1 MTNDPN
7 QVPRDPREQPPTPAN
22 PQTPPPDTPGAGYG
36 GAPQEPTNPGAYRPP
51 NEPYGTPPPAGPSEP
66 YGGAYGGGYGGQNGP
81 TGAYPP
87 PPSGVYGGAAGGA
100 GAYGAAYAAPL
111 GQPVPAGMSHIWQ
124 KWINVTTK
132 PGVASFRQELP
143 TANWSDIWISLI
155 ALGILSAITGA
166 IAALYTVQNI
176 AIPQG
181 NGTTTIVHIPAGVS
195 WFTIIWVPLAFFIGV
210 AILFVVAKI
219 FGGTGT
225 FLQQSYAMALFY
237 VPIQGV
243 TALLGLLPV
252 LGGIASIAL
261 GIYEIV
267 LAVFAIAASQRLTV
281 GKSVAVVLLPAAI
294 VFFFACAALVV
305 FAAILATT
313 FNAG

>member
-1 MTNDPN
+1 MTTDPN
-7 QVPRDPREQPPTPAN
+7 EIPRDPREQPPN
-22 PQTPPPDTPGAGYG
+22 PTNPPTPPQDTPGAGYT
-36 GAPQEPTNPGAYRPP
+36 GAPQEPTNPGAYPPP
-51 NEPYGTPPPAGPSEP
+51 NELYGAPPPTPPPAGSS
-66 YGGAYGGGYGGQNGP
+66 GQYGGGYGGPYGP
-81 TGAYPP
+81 AGAYPP
-87 PPSGVYGGAAGGA
+87 PPGGAYAGATG

-132 PGVASFRQELP
+132 PGTASFAQELP

-155 ALGILSAITGA
+155 GLGILSAITGA
-166 IAALYTVQNI
+166 IAALYTIQNI
-176 AIPQG
+176 AIPQA
-181 NGTTTIVHIPAGVS
+181 NGTTTVVHIPAGVS
-195 WFTIIWVPLAFFIGV
+195 WFTIIWVPLGFFVGV
-210 AILFVVAKI
+210 AILFLVARI

-237 VPIQGV
+237 VPIQAV

-261 GIYEIV
+261 GIYEII
-267 LAVFAIAASQRLTV
+267 LAVFAIAASQRLTT

-294 VFFFACAALVV
+294 VLFFTCAALVV

-313 FNAG
+313 LNGR

>member
-1 MTNDPN
+1 MTTDPN
-7 QVPRDPREQPPTPAN
+7 ELPRDPREQPSNPTN
-22 PQTPPPDTPGAGYG
+22 PQTPPTPPQDTPGAGYTG
-36 GAPQEPTNPGAYRPP
+36 NPQEPTNPGAYPPP
-51 NEPYGTPPPAGPSEP
+51 NEP
-66 YGGAYGGGYGGQNGP
+66 YGGGYGGQNGP
-81 TGAYPP
+81 AGAYPP
-87 PPSGVYGGAAGGA
+87 PPGGAYA
-100 GAYGAAYAAPL
+100 GATGGTYGAAYAAPL

-132 PGVASFRQELP
+132 PGVASFNQELP

-155 ALGILSAITGA
+155 GLGILSAITGA
-166 IAALYTVQNI
+166 IAALYTVQTI
-176 AIPQG
+176 TIPQG
-181 NGTTTIVHIPAGVS
+181 NGTTTVIHIPTGVS
-195 WFTIIWVPLAFFIGV
+195 WFTIIWVPLGFFVGV
-210 AILFVVAKI
+210 AILFVIAKI

-237 VPIQGV
+237 VPIQAV

-261 GIYEIV
+261 GIYEII
-267 LAVFAIAASQRLTV
+267 LAVFAIAASQRLST

-294 VFFFACAALVV
+294 VLFFTCAALVV

>member
-1 MTNDPN
+1 
-7 QVPRDPREQPPTPAN
+7 
-22 PQTPPPDTPGAGYG
+22 
-36 GAPQEPTNPGAYRPP
+36 
-51 NEPYGTPPPAGPSEP
+51 
-66 YGGAYGGGYGGQNGP
+66 
-81 TGAYPP
+81 
-87 PPSGVYGGAAGGA
+87 
-100 GAYGAAYAAPL
+100 
-111 GQPVPAGMSHIWQ
+111 MSHIWQ

-132 PGVASFRQELP
+132 PGVASFAQELP

-155 ALGILSAITGA
+155 GLGILSAITGA
-166 IAALYTVQNI
+166 IASLYTVQNI
-176 AIPQG
+176 TIPQG
-181 NGTTTIVHIPAGVS
+181 NGTTTTVHIPGRVS

-210 AILFVVAKI
+210 AILFLVAKI

-237 VPIQGV
+237 VPIQAV

-294 VFFFACAALVV
+294 VLFFTCAALVV

-313 FNAG
+313 LNGAG

>member
-1 MTNDPN
+1 
-7 QVPRDPREQPPTPAN
+7 
-22 PQTPPPDTPGAGYG
+22 
-36 GAPQEPTNPGAYRPP
+36 
-51 NEPYGTPPPAGPSEP
+51 
-66 YGGAYGGGYGGQNGP
+66 
-81 TGAYPP
+81 
-87 PPSGVYGGAAGGA
+87 
-100 GAYGAAYAAPL
+100 
-111 GQPVPAGMSHIWQ
+111 MSHIWQ

>member
-7 QVPRDPREQPPTPAN
+7 QIPRDPREQPPTPAN
-22 PQTPPPDTPGAGYG
+22 PPNSPNPPQDTPGAGYI
-36 GAPQEPTNPGAYRPP
+36 GAPQEPTNPGAYGPP
-51 NEPYGTPPPAGPSEP
+51 NDPYGTPPPAGSS
-66 YGGAYGGGYGGQNGP
+66 GQYGGGYGGQNGP
-81 TGAYPP
+81 AGAYPP
-87 PPSGVYGGAAGGA
+87 PPSGAYGGAAGGA

-132 PGVASFRQELP
+132 PGVASFNQELP

-155 ALGILSAITGA
+155 GLGILTAITGA
-166 IAALYTVQNI
+166 IAALYTVQTFT
-176 AIPQG
+176 IPQG
-181 NGTTTIVHIPAGVS
+181 NGTTTTVHIPGGVS
-195 WFTIIWVPLAFFIGV
+195 WFTIIGVPLGFFIGV
-210 AILFVVAKI
+210 AILFLVAKI

-237 VPIQGV
+237 VPIQAV

-261 GIYEIV
+261 GIYEII
-267 LAVFAIAASQRLTV
+267 LAVFAIAASQRLTA

-294 VFFFACAALVV
+294 VLFFTCAALVV

>member
-1 MTNDPN
+1 M
-7 QVPRDPREQPPTPAN
+7 
-22 PQTPPPDTPGAGYG
+22 
-36 GAPQEPTNPGAYRPP
+36 
-51 NEPYGTPPPAGPSEP
+51 
-66 YGGAYGGGYGGQNGP
+66 
-81 TGAYPP
+81 
-87 PPSGVYGGAAGGA
+87 
-100 GAYGAAYAAPL
+100 
-111 GQPVPAGMSHIWQ
+111 GQPIPAGMSHIWQ

-155 ALGILSAITGA
+155 GLGILSAITGA
-166 IAALYTVQNI
+166 IAALYTIQNI
-176 AIPQG
+176 SIPQAD
-181 NGTTTIVHIPAGVS
+181 GTTTTVHIPTGVS
-195 WFTIIWVPLAFFIGV
+195 WFTIIWVPLGFFIGV

-237 VPIQGV
+237 VPIQAV

-261 GIYEIV
+261 GIYEII
-267 LAVFAIAASQRLTV
+267 LAVFAIAASQRLST

-294 VFFFACAALVV
+294 VLFFACAALVV

-313 FNAG
+313 FNRGG

>member
-7 QVPRDPREQPPTPAN
+7 QFPRDPREQPPTPS
-22 PQTPPPDTPGAGYG
+22 QDTPGTGYG
-36 GAPQEPTNPGAYRPP
+36 GAPQEPTNPGTYQPP
-51 NEPYGTPPPAGPSEP
+51 NEPYGTPPPAGPSGP
-66 YGGAYGGGYGGQNGP
+66 YGGGYGGQSGPNGP
-81 TGAYPP
+81 AGTYPP
-87 PPSGVYGGAAGGA
+87 PPGGAYGGAAGGA
-100 GAYGAAYAAPL
+100 GTYGAAYAAPL

-124 KWINVTTK
+124 KWVNVTTK
-132 PGVASFRQELP
+132 PGVASFNQELP

-166 IAALYTVQNI
+166 IASLYTIQNI
-176 AIPQG
+176 SIPQG
-181 NGTTTIVHIPAGVS
+181 NGTTTTVHIPAGVS
-195 WFTIIWVPLAFFIGV
+195 WFTIIWVPLGFFIGV
-210 AILFVVAKI
+210 AILFLVAKI

-225 FLQQSYAMALFY
+225 FLRQSYAMALFY
-237 VPIQGV
+237 VPIQAV

-294 VFFFACAALVV
+294 VLFFTCAALVV

-313 FNAG
+313 FNSGG